1 MNNIYKNGE
10 YIRRHPSWH
19 AEDAAWKAWHIY
31 QIIRKNNII
40 IQKVA
45 DIGCGSG
52 GVLAELSSLMD
63 KDIAYYGYDISTQ
76 AIELARRHEGISF
89 STEDLFSSENSEYF
103 DILLAIDVL
112 EHIPDYMTFM
122 ERCRLK
128 ASYKIYHIPIDLSI
142 SSVLSDSFID
152 GRRNLGHVQY
162 FSFQSAIACLKDSE
176 HFIIDYFFTDVGTYY
191 TKQARTL
198 KRTIANFPRQIS
210 ALFSI
215 SLSAKIF
222 GRYSIMVLTK

>member
-1 MNNIYKNGE
+1 MG
-10 YIRRHPSWH
+10 
-19 AEDAAWKAWHIY
+19 
-31 QIIRKNNII
+31 
-40 IQKVA
+40 
-45 DIGCGSG
+45 
-52 GVLAELSSLMD
+52 
-63 KDIAYYGYDISTQ
+63 KDIAYYCYNISTQ
-76 AIELARRHEGISF
+76 AIQLARRHEGISF
-89 STEDLFSSENSEYF
+89 STEDLFSSGNSEYF

-112 EHIPDYMTFM
+112 EHIPDYMTFL

-128 ASYKIYHIPIDLSI
+128 ANYKIYHIPIDLSI
-142 SSVLSDSFID
+142 SSVLFDSFID
-152 GRRNLGHVQY
+152 GRRNLGHLQY

-198 KRTIANFPRQIS
+198 KSTIANFPRQIS

-215 SLSAKIF
+215 SFSAKIF